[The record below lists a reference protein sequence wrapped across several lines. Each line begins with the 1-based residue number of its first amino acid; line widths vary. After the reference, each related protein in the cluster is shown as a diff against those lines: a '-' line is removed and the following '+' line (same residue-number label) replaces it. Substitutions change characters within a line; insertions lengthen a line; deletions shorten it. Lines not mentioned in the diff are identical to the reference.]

1 MVNESIKQYVV
12 LAVTKYDTVP
22 NGYYGHKMRVFHTR
36 GQSLEYL
43 NAMNTAA
50 QYEEADIEYL
60 LYVFEPEPNTK

>member
-36 GQSLEYL
+36 GKSLEYL

-50 QYEEADIEYL
+50 QYNEDHKTEYL
-60 LYVFEPEPNTK
+60 LYVLAPTTE